1 MMILVRSKQGRL
13 ERQAQK
19 KKKKKKACG
28 GWGLALAEGMAVAMV
43 QRASERAKGSEEG
56 HTTKVRD
63 KSGEREVTGVDG
75 QVLGSWALG
84 SWEWSWSG
92 VA

>member
-13 ERQAQK
+13 ERQAPK
-19 KKKKKKACG
+19 KKGKKACG

-43 QRASERAKGSEEG
+43 QRASERAKGSEEA

-75 QVLGSWALG
+75 H
-84 SWEWSWSG
+84 
-92 VA
+92 